1 MRDHPKF
8 LPVVLLILLSLIWG
22 TSFILIKQGL
32 KVFPPDQ
39 VGALRVVAASIFL
52 LPFAIPRL
60 KELKQGDHFKLLVS
74 GLMAIFIPAFLF
86 AAAQTHLESSL
97 TGILNTLSPVFMAI
111 VGSLFFHQ
119 RFNRYAVL

>member
-1 MRDHPKF
+1 MSENRNF
-8 LPVVLLILLSLIWG
+8 SALFILILLSLIWG

-52 LPFAIPRL
+52 LPLAIPHL

-86 AAAQTHLESSL
+86 ATAQTHLESSL

-111 VGSLFFHQ
+111 DRKSV
-119 RFNRYAVL
+119 V